1 MGCIRGQIGTVFKPK
16 ISFALILFSTFFFSC
31 QSVTPVN
38 LQRLFGSFFVQA
50 AGQGSVIYEA
60 PNFLFTSENGRQAEF
75 ILRLNIEPNSSVRI
89 GPITISD
96 PTEGVLLSDTFIDF
110 TPENWDE
117 PHTVRLAGVDDL
129 LADGNQTFRV
139 QLGSIL
145 TSDFRFSTQS
155 LPVLIVVNTD
165 NESSGVAASPV
176 FGLLTSETGET
187 GQIFYVLQTRPMQD
201 VYIRNF
207 VSNDTT
213 EATVESIEL
222 VFTPNNWDVPQSV
235 TVTGVDDFSVDDST
249 FQISADPTIS
259 FDPAYMGKVVPI
271 ITGTNVDNDIA
282 GFTVVNLSGLTTTEA
297 GGAVSF
303 GVVLNTLPT
312 DTVTIP
318 SIVATPS
325 SEAVTSPST
334 LSFAP
339 AEWFTPK
346 IVTVTGVD
354 EFIVDGSQTVSIV
367 SSAATSTDSDYNGLA
382 GPVFP
387 TVTNT
392 DNDVPGFVLSSPG
405 SLTISENG
413 GLLNFTIRLSSQPPP
428 GSTVTLTGINE
439 NNSITNVNTA
449 SLVFTN
455 ANWNIDQLIQITTN
469 NNSIDE
475 DTRTV
480 VLQFGSVD
488 TGGSADPVYNVIP
501 PPTQISFSVTD
512 DDTAGITVTP
522 VGGLVVH
529 ENGTPFT
536 ETFTVVLNSQPTQ
549 TVNLPTISSS
559 NTSEITVSPT
569 SLSFTTANWNTP
581 QTVTITSVL
590 DGTDDGDQNVN
601 INFANSSSVDTK
613 YNSLSIPAVT
623 AINTDSNEP
632 MVRIQNLSA
641 SSIVENGTS
650 TITFEIRLSL
660 KPNSNVVIGPI
671 TSSDGTEAVLLN
683 SVSGV
688 AASRT
693 LTFTPTN
700 GQAGSFTGNSSESGW
715 DVVQTITIRSVTDS
729 FADENIPVTIHIPQ
743 ANGSYFTGLYP
754 TGAVPGYTDT
764 NGNLVVTITDNDTK
778 GFTFSTTT
786 LNLTEGDADGTFTLR
801 LNAAPCD
808 TPGNLASCAS
818 GSVTIPITAETFSLP
833 DSTQYSFSPA
843 NLTFTHTNYGTA
855 QTVTVTVVNDSINE
869 SNTRT
874 HTLTLGAISGSGT
887 DYEGMNPSDVTIT
900 ITDNDNPSPKIL
912 FTLDTGQPYFT
923 TESGFSTFY
932 SLRLGSRPIPGNSV
946 TVTLTTS
953 DTTEGM
959 INDSG
964 TPVSSKQYVFDETNW
979 STSVPVEIVGVSD
992 LLSDGNINY
1001 NITVSGAETGS
1012 FPSWY
1017 DSFVGS
1023 NGTTANLVNYSVSE
1037 NPVTVI
1043 TPQIMVRAENAAS
1056 FSIYILLSQAPTDDV
1071 TIPISIPSSFPC
1083 TLFTGPTVTQF
1094 SISTN
1099 TVTIT
1104 NANWNTIGAHNT
1116 ITVTPFNDSVD
1127 DGNVVCPIEVGV
1139 LTSTDVFY
1147 NGVNPFPSAD
1157 YPELTLN
1164 DNDSA
1169 GITTSAFAPAT
1180 VITSQ
1185 SGASSEFYIYL
1196 NSQPTTDVTINFS
1209 STPGG
1214 LVSFPTAPLTFTP
1227 SNFGTGQL
1235 VTIVGQD
1242 SADVLDANYNINPQI
1257 SSSETGTGFSPSTI
1271 YSALTPSSIPGVH
1284 IYNLYDIVPCIDPNP
1299 MAACGT
1305 SPNVHGGL
1313 VSSPNLVT
1321 TELGG
1326 QSRFQV
1332 RLRARPTTNVNI
1344 AVSSSNVAE
1353 GTSSLSNLTFTSTDW
1368 NSFQNIVIT
1377 GVDDGLVDGNVLYS
1391 ILFGSLTGGGT
1402 GFNGETIPNL
1412 SVTNNDND

>member
-1 MGCIRGQIGTVFKPK
+1 MGFIRGQFEIK
-16 ISFALILFSTFFFSC
+16 ILPRFSFVIFFLTSFLFSC

-38 LQRLFGSFFVQA
+38 LTRLFGSFFVSA
-50 AGQGSVIYEA
+50 ASHGSVIYEA

-96 PTEGVLLSDTFIDF
+96 PTEGVLLSDTFLDF
-110 TPENWDE
+110 TADDWNL

-129 LADGNQTFRV
+129 LFDGNQNYRV
-139 QLGSIL
+139 QLGTIL
-145 TSDFRFSTQS
+145 TSDIRFSAQA
-155 LPVLIVVNTD
+155 LPVLAVVNTD

-187 GQIFYVLQTRPMQD
+187 GQVFYVLQTRPMQD

-207 VSNDTT
+207 ISNDTT
-213 EATVESIEL
+213 EATVESVEL

-235 TVTGVDDFSVDDST
+235 TVTGVDDFSVDEST

-259 FDPAYMGKVVPI
+259 FDPAYMGKSIPI
-271 ITGTNVDNDIA
+271 ITGTNVDDDVA

-312 DTVTIP
+312 YDVTIP
-318 SIVATPS
+318 SIVATPGT
-325 SEAVTSPST
+325 EATASPSSIT
-334 LSFAP
+334 FAP
-339 AEWFTPK
+339 SEWFTPK
-346 IVTVTGVD
+346 IITVTGVD
-354 EFIVDGSQTVSIV
+354 EYIVDGSRTVSIV
-367 SSAATSTDSDYNGLA
+367 SSAATSTDTDYNGLA

-387 TVTNT
+387 SVTNT
-392 DNDVPGFVLSSPG
+392 DDDVPGFVLTSPG

-413 GLLNFTIRLSSQPPP
+413 GILNFTIRLTSQPPP
-428 GSTVTLTGINE
+428 GFTVTLTGFNE
-439 NNSITNVNTA
+439 NNTITNVNPNN
-449 SLVFTN
+449 LVFTN
-455 ANWNIDQLIQITTN
+455 ANWNIDQTVQITTN
-469 NNSIDE
+469 NNDIDE
-475 DTRTV
+475 DTRSVT
-480 VLQFGSVD
+480 LQFGSVD
-488 TGGSADPVYNVIP
+488 TGGTADPVYNAISP
-501 PPTQISFSVTD
+501 PSQVSISVTD

-549 TVNLPTISSS
+549 TVNISSITSS
-559 NTSEITVSPT
+559 NPSEITVSPA

-590 DGTDDGDQNVN
+590 DGVDDGDQNVN
-601 INFANSSSVDTK
+601 INLSHSSSTDPK
-613 YNSLSIPAVT
+613 YNSIAIPAVT

-632 MVRIQNLSA
+632 LVRIQNLSA

-660 KPNSNVVIGPI
+660 KPNSNVTIGPI

-683 SVSGV
+683 STSGI

-700 GQAGSFTGNSSESGW
+700 AQGATYSGNMSESGW
-715 DVVQTITIRSVTDS
+715 DVPQTITIRSVADS
-729 FADENIPVTIHIPQ
+729 FDDGNIPVTIHVPQ

-754 TGAVPGYTDT
+754 TGAIPGYTET

-778 GFTFSTTT
+778 GFTISTAT
-786 LNLTEGDADGTFTLR
+786 LNLTEGDADGTFTVR
-801 LNAAPCD
+801 LNAAPCN
-808 TPGNLASCAS
+808 TPGSLESCTS
-818 GSVTIPITAETFSLP
+818 GSVTIPISAETFSLP
-833 DSTQYSFSPA
+833 DATQYTVSPA
-843 NLTFTHTNYGTA
+843 SLTFTHTNFA
-855 QTVTVTVVNDSINE
+855 SPQTITVSVVNDAINE
-869 SNTRT
+869 TNTRT

-887 DYEGMNPSDVTIT
+887 DYEGMNPSDVTIS

-953 DTTEGM
+953 DNTEGM

-964 TPVSSKQYVFDETNW
+964 TPVSSKQYVFTDANW
-979 STSVPVEIVGVSD
+979 STSVPVEILGVSD
-992 LLSDGNINY
+992 AFSDGNVNY
-1001 NITVSGAETGS
+1001 SVTVSGTETGS

-1017 DSFVGS
+1017 DSFLAS
-1023 NGTTANLVNYSVSE
+1023 AGTSASLVNYSVSE

-1043 TPQIMVRAENAAS
+1043 TPQAMVRAENATG

-1071 TIPISIPSSFPC
+1071 TIPISVSSSFPC
-1083 TLFTGPTVTQF
+1083 TLFTGPTVSQF
-1094 SISTN
+1094 SLSTN

-1104 NANWNTIGAHNT
+1104 SANWNAIGAHNT
-1116 ITVTPFNDSVD
+1116 ITVTPFDDSVD
-1127 DGNVVCPIEVGV
+1127 DGNVSCPIIIGV
-1139 LTSTDVFY
+1139 LSSSDGFY
-1147 NGVNPFPSAD
+1147 NNVNPYPAAN

-1169 GITTSAFAPAT
+1169 GITTSGFTPAS

-1185 SGASSEFYIYL
+1185 SGASSEFYIHL
-1196 NSQPTTDVTINFS
+1196 NSQPTADVTINFAT
-1209 STPGG
+1209 TPGG
-1214 LVSFPTAPLTFTP
+1214 LVQFPTAPLTFTP

-1235 VTIVGQD
+1235 VTILGQD
-1242 SADVLDANYNINPQI
+1242 TADVLDVNYNITPQI
-1257 SSSETGTGFSPSTI
+1257 TSSEAGTGFSPSTI
-1271 YSALTPSSIPGVH
+1271 YSALTPSTIPGVH
-1284 IYNLYDIVPCIDPNP
+1284 LYHIYDIIPCTDPNP

-1305 SPNVHGGL
+1305 SPNAQGGL
-1313 VSSPNLVT
+1313 VTSPNLIT
-1321 TELGG
+1321 TESGG

-1332 RLRARPTTNVNI
+1332 RLRARPTSNVTI
-1344 AVSSSNVAE
+1344 GVSSSNVAE
-1353 GTSSLSNLTFTSTDW
+1353 GTTSLSSLTFTSSDW
-1368 NSFQNIVIT
+1368 NTFQNVVIT
-1377 GVDDGLVDGNVLYS
+1377 GANDGLVDGNIIYS
-1391 ILFGSLTGGGT
+1391 ILFGSFTGGGS
-1402 GFNGETIPNL
+1402 GFNGETLPSL
-1412 SVTNNDND
+1412 SVTNQDND

>member
-1 MGCIRGQIGTVFKPK
+1 MGWIRGQIGFVFKSK
-16 ISFALILFSTFFFSC
+16 FSIALILLTTSLFSC

-110 TPENWDE
+110 TPENWDD

-129 LADGNQTFRV
+129 LSDGNQTFRV

-145 TSDFRFSTQS
+145 TSDIRFSTQS
-155 LPVLIVVNTD
+155 LPVLLVVNTD

-187 GQIFYVLQTRPMQD
+187 GQIYYVLQTRPMQD

-213 EATVESIEL
+213 EATVESVEL
-222 VFTPNNWDVPQSV
+222 VFTPNNWDVPQAV

-282 GFTVVNLSGLTTTEA
+282 GFTVVNLSGLTTTES

-325 SEAVTSPST
+325 SEAVVSPSS
-334 LSFAP
+334 LSFTP

-367 SSAATSTDSDYNGLA
+367 SSSVSSTDSDYNGLA

-387 TVTNT
+387 SVTNT
-392 DNDVPGFVLSSPG
+392 DNDVPGFILTSPG

-413 GLLNFTIRLSSQPPP
+413 GILNFTIRLSSQPPP

-439 NNSITNVNTA
+439 NNAITNVNTT

-455 ANWNIDQLIQITTN
+455 ANWNIDQFIQVTTN

-480 VLQFGSVD
+480 TLQFGSVD
-488 TGGSADPVYNVIP
+488 TGGSADPVYNAVP

-559 NTSEITVSPT
+559 NTSEITVSPS
-569 SLSFTTANWNTP
+569 SLSFTAANWNTP

-601 INFANSSSVDTK
+601 INFANSTSVDPK
-613 YNSLSIPAVT
+613 YNSLSIPSVT

-632 MVRIQNLSA
+632 LVRIQNLSA

-660 KPNSNVVIGPI
+660 KPNANVVIGPI

-683 SVSGV
+683 SSSGV
-688 AASRT
+688 ATSRT

-700 GQAGSFTGNSSESGW
+700 GQVGSFTGNTSESGW
-715 DVVQTITIRSVTDS
+715 DVPQIITIRSVTDS
-729 FADENIPVTIHIPQ
+729 FDDGNIPVTIHIPQ

-786 LNLTEGDADGTFTLR
+786 LNLTEGDVDGTFTLR

-808 TPGNLASCAS
+808 TPGNLASCVS

-855 QTVTVTVVNDSINE
+855 QTVTVSVVNDSINE

-887 DYEGMNPSDVTIT
+887 DYDGLNPSDVTIN

-932 SLRLGSRPIPGNSV
+932 SLRLGSEPIPGNSV

-992 LLSDGNINY
+992 ILSDGNTNY
-1001 NITVSGAETGS
+1001 TITVTGAETGS
-1012 FPSWY
+1012 FPTWY

-1023 NGTTANLVNYSVSE
+1023 NGTAANLVNYSVSE

-1043 TPQIMVRAENAAS
+1043 TPQSMVRAENAAA

-1083 TLFTGPTVTQF
+1083 TLLTGPTVTQF
-1094 SISTN
+1094 TISTN
-1099 TVTIT
+1099 NVTIT

-1127 DGNVVCPIEVGV
+1127 DGNVVCPIVVGV
-1139 LTSTDVFY
+1139 LSSTDGFY
-1147 NGVNPFPSAD
+1147 NGVNPYPSAN

-1169 GITTSAFAPAT
+1169 GITTSGFAPAT

-1185 SGASSEFYIYL
+1185 SGARSEFYIHL
-1196 NSQPTTDVTINFS
+1196 NSQPTTDVTINFT

-1214 LVSFPTAPLTFTP
+1214 IVSFPTAPLTFTP
-1227 SNFGTGQL
+1227 SNFATGQL
-1235 VTIVGQD
+1235 VTIIGED
-1242 SADVLDANYNINPQI
+1242 TTDVLDANYNINTQI
-1257 SSSETGTGFSPSTI
+1257 NSSETGTGFSPSNI

-1284 IYNLYDIVPCIDPNP
+1284 IYNLYDIIPCTDPNP
-1299 MAACGT
+1299 IAACGT
-1305 SPNVHGGL
+1305 SPNVSGGL
-1313 VSSPNLVT
+1313 VTSPNLIT
-1321 TELGG
+1321 TESGG
-1326 QSRFQV
+1326 QSRFQI
-1332 RLRARPTTNVNI
+1332 RLRARPTSNVNI
-1344 AVSSSNVAE
+1344 VVSSSNVAE
-1353 GTSSLSNLTFTSTDW
+1353 GTSSLSNLTFTSADW
-1368 NSFQNIVIT
+1368 NTFQNIVIT
-1377 GVDDGLVDGNVLYS
+1377 GIDDGLVDGNVLYS

-1402 GFNGETIPNL
+1402 GFSGETLPNL
-1412 SVTNNDND
+1412 SVTNQDND

>member
-715 DVVQTITIRSVTDS
+715 DVAQTITIRSVTDS
-729 FADENIPVTIHIPQ
+729 FADGNIPVTIHIPQ

-946 TVTLTTS
+946 TVTLSTS

-964 TPVSSKQYVFDETNW
+964 TPVGSKQYVFDETNW

-1043 TPQIMVRAENAAS
+1043 TPQVMVRAENAAS

-1139 LTSTDVFY
+1139 LTSTDGFY

-1185 SGASSEFYIYL
+1185 TGASSEFYIYL

-1391 ILFGSLTGGGT
+1391 ILFGSLRGGGT

>member
-1 MGCIRGQIGTVFKPK
+1 MGFIRGQFGFVFKLKFTHVLFLLSTVFV
-16 ISFALILFSTFFFSC
+16 SC

-38 LQRLFGSFFVQA
+38 LQMLFGSFFVSA
-50 AGQGSVIYEA
+50 TGQGSVIYEA
-60 PNFLFTSENGRQAEF
+60 PNFLFTSENGKQAEF
-75 ILRLNIEPNSSVRI
+75 NLRLNMEPNSSVRI

-96 PTEGVLLSDTFIDF
+96 PTEAVLVSDTFINF
-110 TPENWDE
+110 TEEDWNE
-117 PHTVRLAGVDDL
+117 PHIVRLVGIDDPFS
-129 LADGNQTFRV
+129 DGNQNYRV

-145 TSDFRFSTQS
+145 TSDIRFSTQS
-155 LPVLIVVNTD
+155 LPVLLVVNTD

-187 GQIFYVLQTRPMQD
+187 GQISYVLQTRPMQD
-201 VYIRNF
+201 VYLRNF
-207 VSNDTT
+207 VSSDTT
-213 EATVESIEL
+213 EATVESVEL

-235 TVTGVDDFSVDDST
+235 TVTGVDDFSVDNSN
-249 FQISADPTIS
+249 FQISADATVS
-259 FDPAYMGKVVPI
+259 MDPAYLGKVVPI

-297 GGAVSF
+297 GGAISF

-312 DTVTIP
+312 HSVTIP
-318 SIVATPS
+318 SIVATPTTES
-325 SEAVTSPST
+325 SISPTT
-334 LSFAP
+334 LTFAP
-339 AEWFTPK
+339 GEWFTPK

-354 EFIVDGSQTVSIV
+354 EFIVDGSQTVTIV

-387 TVTNT
+387 SVTNT
-392 DNDVPGFVLSSPG
+392 DNDVPGFVLTPPG
-405 SLTISENG
+405 SLSISENG
-413 GLLNFTIRLSSQPPP
+413 GVLNFNIHLSSQPPP
-428 GSTVTLTGINE
+428 GFTVTLTGINE
-439 NNSITNVNTA
+439 NNSITNVNTS

-455 ANWNIDQLIQITTN
+455 ANWNLDQTIQITTN
-469 NNSIDE
+469 NNDVDE

-480 VLQFGSVD
+480 TLQFGSVD
-488 TGGSADPVYNVIP
+488 TGGSADPVYNAIS
-501 PPTQISFSVTD
+501 PPTQVSFSVTD
-512 DDTAGITVTP
+512 DDTAGVTVTP

-549 TVNLPTISSS
+549 TVNIPTISSS
-559 NTSEITVSPT
+559 NTSEITVSPA

-590 DGTDDGDQNVN
+590 DGNDDGDQNVN
-601 INFANSSSVDTK
+601 INLANTSSTDPK
-613 YNSLSIPAVT
+613 YNSIVIASVT

-632 MVRIQNLSA
+632 LVRIQNLSA
-641 SSIVENGTS
+641 SSIVEDGTS

-660 KPNSNVVIGPI
+660 KPNANVTIGPI

-683 SVSGV
+683 STSGV

-700 GQAGSFTGNSSESGW
+700 AQVANYSGNTSESGW
-715 DVVQTITIRSVTDS
+715 DVPQTITIRSVADS
-729 FADENIPVTIHIPQ
+729 FDDGNLPVTIHIPQ
-743 ANGSYFTGLYP
+743 ASGSYFTGLYP

-764 NGNLVVTITDNDTK
+764 NGNLVVTVTDNDTK

-786 LNLTEGDADGTFTLR
+786 LNLTEGDVDGTFTVR

-808 TPGNLASCAS
+808 TPGNLAVCAS
-818 GSVTIPITAETFSLP
+818 GSVTIPISAETFSLP
-833 DSTQYSFSPA
+833 DSAQYTVSPA
-843 NLTFTHTNYGTA
+843 NLTFTHTNFVTP

-887 DYEGMNPSDVTIT
+887 DYEGMNPSDVTIN

-912 FTLDTGQPYFT
+912 FTLDSGQPYFT

-946 TVTLTTS
+946 AVTLSTS

-964 TPVSSKQYVFDETNW
+964 TPVSSKQYIFDETNW
-979 STSVPVEIVGVSD
+979 STSIPVEIVGVSD
-992 LLSDGNINY
+992 ILSDGNINY

-1037 NPVTVI
+1037 NPVTVV
-1043 TPQIMVRAENAAS
+1043 TPQSMVRAENAVA

-1071 TIPISIPSSFPC
+1071 TIPISVSSSFPC
-1083 TLFTGPTVTQF
+1083 TLFTGPTVSQF
-1094 SISTN
+1094 TLSTN
-1099 TVTIT
+1099 TIT
-1104 NANWNTIGAHNT
+1104 LTSANWNTVGAHNT
-1116 ITVTPFNDSVD
+1116 ITVTPFDDSVD
-1127 DGNVVCPIEVGV
+1127 DGNVTCPIVVGIV
-1139 LTSTDVFY
+1139 SSSDGFF
-1147 NGVNPFPSAD
+1147 NGVNPFPSAN

-1164 DNDSA
+1164 DNDGA
-1169 GITTSAFAPAT
+1169 GITTSGFSPST

-1185 SGASSEFYIYL
+1185 SGASSEFYIHL
-1196 NSQPTTDVTINFS
+1196 NSQPTSDVTINLS
-1209 STPGG
+1209 AAPGG

-1227 SNFGTGQL
+1227 TNFGTGQL
-1235 VTIVGQD
+1235 VTILGQNT
-1242 SADVLDANYNINPQI
+1242 ADLSDVNYNITPQI
-1257 SSSETGTGFSPSTI
+1257 TSSESGTGFSPSTI

-1284 IYNLYDIVPCIDPNP
+1284 IYNLYDIIPCTDPNP
-1299 MAACGT
+1299 MVACGT
-1305 SPNVHGGL
+1305 SPNGSGGL
-1313 VSSPNLVT
+1313 VTSPNLVT
-1321 TELGG
+1321 TESGG
-1326 QSRFQV
+1326 QSRFQL
-1332 RLRARPTTNVNI
+1332 RFRARPTSNVTI
-1344 AVSSSNVAE
+1344 GVASSNASE
-1353 GTSSLSNLTFTSTDW
+1353 GTTAVPNVTFTPTNW
-1368 NSFQNIVIT
+1368 NTFQNIVIT
-1377 GVDDGLVDGNVLYS
+1377 GVDDGLTDGNVLYF

-1402 GFNGETIPNL
+1402 GFNGESLPNL
-1412 SVTNNDND
+1412 TVTNQDND

>member
-1 MGCIRGQIGTVFKPK
+1 MGWIRGQIGFVFKSK
-16 ISFALILFSTFFFSC
+16 FSIALILLTSSLFSC

-110 TPENWDE
+110 TPENWDD

-129 LADGNQTFRV
+129 LSDGNQTFRV

-145 TSDFRFSTQS
+145 TSDIRFSTQS
-155 LPVLIVVNTD
+155 LPVLLVVNTD

-187 GQIFYVLQTRPMQD
+187 GQIYYVLQTRPMQD

-213 EATVESIEL
+213 EATVESVEL
-222 VFTPNNWDVPQSV
+222 VFTPNNWDVPQAV

-282 GFTVVNLSGLTTTEA
+282 GFTVVNLSGLTTTES

-325 SEAVTSPST
+325 SEAVVSPSS

-346 IVTVTGVD
+346 IVTVTGED

-367 SSAATSTDSDYNGLA
+367 SSSASSTDSDYNGLA

-387 TVTNT
+387 SVTNT
-392 DNDVPGFVLSSPG
+392 DNDVPGFILTSPG

-413 GLLNFTIRLSSQPPP
+413 GILNFTIRLSSQPPP

-439 NNSITNVNTA
+439 NNAITNVNTT

-455 ANWNIDQLIQITTN
+455 ANWNIDQFIQVTTN

-480 VLQFGSVD
+480 TLQFGSVD
-488 TGGSADPVYNVIP
+488 TGGSADPIYNAVS
-501 PPTQISFSVTD
+501 PPTQISFFVTD

-549 TVNLPTISSS
+549 TVNLPTVSSS
-559 NTSEITVSPT
+559 NTSEITVSPS
-569 SLSFTTANWNTP
+569 SLSFTAANWNTP

-601 INFANSSSVDTK
+601 INFANSTSVDPK
-613 YNSLSIPAVT
+613 YNSLSIPSVT

-632 MVRIQNLSA
+632 LVRIQNLSA

-660 KPNSNVVIGPI
+660 KPNANVVIGPI
-671 TSSDGTEAVLLN
+671 ISSDGTEAVLLN
-683 SVSGV
+683 SSSGV
-688 AASRT
+688 ATSRT

-700 GQAGSFTGNSSESGW
+700 GQVGSFTGNTSESGW
-715 DVVQTITIRSVTDS
+715 DVPQIITIRSVTDS
-729 FADENIPVTIHIPQ
+729 FDDGNIPVTIHIPQ

-786 LNLTEGDADGTFTLR
+786 LNLTEGDVDGTFTLR

-808 TPGNLASCAS
+808 TPGNLASCVS

-843 NLTFTHTNYGTA
+843 DLTFTHTNYGTA
-855 QTVTVTVVNDSINE
+855 QTVTVSVVNDSINE

-887 DYEGMNPSDVTIT
+887 DYDGLNPSDVTIN

-932 SLRLGSRPIPGNSV
+932 SLRLGSEPIPGNSV

-992 LLSDGNINY
+992 ILSDGNTNY
-1001 NITVSGAETGS
+1001 TITVTGAETGS
-1012 FPSWY
+1012 FPTWY

-1023 NGTTANLVNYSVSE
+1023 NGTAANLVNFSVSE

-1043 TPQIMVRAENAAS
+1043 TPQSMVRAENAAA

-1083 TLFTGPTVTQF
+1083 TLLTGPIVTQF
-1094 SISTN
+1094 TISTN
-1099 TVTIT
+1099 NVTIT

-1127 DGNVVCPIEVGV
+1127 DGNVVCPIVVGV
-1139 LTSTDVFY
+1139 LSSTDGFY
-1147 NGVNPFPSAD
+1147 NGVNPYPSAN

-1169 GITTSAFAPAT
+1169 GITTSGFAPTT

-1185 SGASSEFYIYL
+1185 SGARSEFYIHL
-1196 NSQPTTDVTINFS
+1196 NSQPTTDVSINFT

-1214 LVSFPTAPLTFTP
+1214 IVSFPTAPLTFTP
-1227 SNFGTGQL
+1227 TNFATGQL
-1235 VTIVGQD
+1235 VTIIGED
-1242 SADVLDANYNINPQI
+1242 TTDVLDANYNINTQI
-1257 SSSETGTGFSPSTI
+1257 NSSETGTGFSPSNI

-1284 IYNLYDIVPCIDPNP
+1284 IYNLYDIIPCTDPNP
-1299 MAACGT
+1299 IAACGT
-1305 SPNVHGGL
+1305 SPNVSGGL
-1313 VSSPNLVT
+1313 VTSPNLIT
-1321 TELGG
+1321 TESGG
-1326 QSRFQV
+1326 QSRFQI
-1332 RLRARPTTNVNI
+1332 RLRARPTSNVNI
-1344 AVSSSNVAE
+1344 VVSSSNVAE
-1353 GTSSLSNLTFTSTDW
+1353 GTSSLSNLTFTSADW
-1368 NSFQNIVIT
+1368 NTFQNIVIT
-1377 GVDDGLVDGNVLYS
+1377 GIDDGLVDGNVLYS

-1402 GFNGETIPNL
+1402 GFSGETLPNL
-1412 SVTNNDND
+1412 SVTNQDND

>member
-1 MGCIRGQIGTVFKPK
+1 MGFIRGQFGLLFKHR
-16 ISFALILFSTFFFSC
+16 FFHILLLLSTTFVSC

-38 LQRLFGSFFVQA
+38 LQMLFGSFFVSA
-50 AGQGSVIYEA
+50 AAQGSVIYEA
-60 PNFLFTSENGRQAEF
+60 PNFLFTSENGKQAEF

-96 PTEGVLLSDTFIDF
+96 PTEGVLLSDTFINF
-110 TPENWDE
+110 TEDDWDS
-117 PHTVRLAGVDDL
+117 PHIVRLAGVDDIL
-129 LADGNQTFRV
+129 SDGNQNYRV
-139 QLGSIL
+139 QLGNIL
-145 TSDFRFSTQS
+145 TSDIRFSAGS
-155 LPVLIVVNTD
+155 LPVLLLVNTD
-165 NESSGVAASPV
+165 NESSGVAASPS

-187 GQIFYVLQTRPMQD
+187 GQISYVLQTRPMQD

-235 TVTGVDDFSVDDST
+235 TVTGVDDFSVDNST
-249 FQISADPTIS
+249 FQISADATIS
-259 FDPAYMGKVVPI
+259 MDPAYLGKVVPV

-297 GGAVSF
+297 GGAISF
-303 GVVLNTLPT
+303 GIVLNTLPT
-312 DTVTIP
+312 NAVTIP
-318 SIVATPS
+318 SILATPS
-325 SEAVTSPST
+325 TEATTSPNT
-334 LSFAP
+334 LTFAP

-354 EFIVDGSQTVSIV
+354 EYIADGPQTVSIV
-367 SSAATSTDSDYNGLA
+367 SSAATSADTDYNGLA

-387 TVTNT
+387 SITNT
-392 DNDVPGFVLSSPG
+392 DNDVPGFILTSPG
-405 SLTISENG
+405 SLIISENG
-413 GLLNFTIRLSSQPPP
+413 GILNFTIRLSSQPPP

-439 NNSITNVNTA
+439 NNTITNVNTNT
-449 SLVFTN
+449 LVFTN
-455 ANWNIDQLIQITTN
+455 ANWNIDQLVQVTTN
-469 NNSIDE
+469 NNYIDE

-480 VLQFGSVD
+480 TLQFGSVD
-488 TGGSADPVYNVIP
+488 TGGSADPVYNAIT
-501 PPTQISFSVTD
+501 PPTQVSFSVTD

-522 VGGLVVH
+522 IGGLVVH
-529 ENGTPFT
+529 ENGTPYT

-549 TVNLPTISSS
+549 TVSIPTISSS
-559 NTSEITVSPT
+559 NTSEITVSPA

-590 DGTDDGDQNVN
+590 DGIDDGDQNVN
-601 INFANSSSVDTK
+601 INFSNSSSTDPK
-613 YNSLSIPAVT
+613 YNSISIPAVT

-632 MVRIQNLSA
+632 LVRIQNLSA

-650 TITFEIRLSL
+650 TITFELRLSL
-660 KPNSNVVIGPI
+660 KPNANVVIGPI

-683 SVSGV
+683 SSSGV
-688 AASRT
+688 AASRI

-700 GQAGSFTGNSSESGW
+700 GQVGSYTGNNSESGW
-715 DVVQTITIRSVTDS
+715 DVPQTITIRSVTDS
-729 FADENIPVTIHIPQ
+729 FDDGDIPVTIHIPQ
-743 ANGSYFTGLYP
+743 ASGSYFTGLYP

-778 GFTFSTTT
+778 GFTFSTNTM
-786 LNLTEGDADGTFTLR
+786 NLTEGDADGTFTVR

-818 GSVTIPITAETFSLP
+818 GSITIPISAETFSLP
-833 DSTQYSFSPA
+833 DSTQYTVSPT
-843 NLTFTHTNYGTA
+843 NLTFTHTNYATP
-855 QTVTVTVVNDSINE
+855 QTVTISVVNDSINE

-887 DYEGMNPSDVTIT
+887 DYEGLNPNDVTIN

-932 SLRLGSRPIPGNSV
+932 SLRLGSRPVSGNSV

-953 DTTEGM
+953 DSTEGM

-964 TPVSSKQYVFDETNW
+964 TPVSSKQFVFNETNW

-992 LLSDGNINY
+992 ILSDGNINY

-1012 FPSWY
+1012 FPAWY

-1023 NGTTANLVNYSVSE
+1023 NGTTANLINYSVSE

-1043 TPQIMVRAENAAS
+1043 TPQSMVRTENAAS

-1071 TIPISIPSSFPC
+1071 TVPISIPSSFPC
-1083 TLFTGPTVTQF
+1083 TLFTGPTVTQYT
-1094 SISTN
+1094 ISTN
-1099 TVTIT
+1099 TLTIT
-1104 NANWNTIGAHNT
+1104 NANWNTIGSHNT
-1116 ITVTPFNDSVD
+1116 ITVTPYDDSVD

-1139 LTSTDVFY
+1139 LSSTDGFY
-1147 NGVNPFPSAD
+1147 NGVNPYPSSN

-1164 DNDSA
+1164 DNDAS
-1169 GITTSAFAPAT
+1169 GLTTSGFSPTT

-1185 SGASSEFYIYL
+1185 SGASSEFYIHL
-1196 NSQPTTDVTINFS
+1196 NSQPTTDVTINFAA
-1209 STPGG
+1209 TPGG

-1227 SNFGTGQL
+1227 TNFGTGQL
-1235 VTIVGQD
+1235 VTIVGQNT
-1242 SADVLDANYNINPQI
+1242 SDVLDVNYNITPQI
-1257 SSSETGTGFSPSTI
+1257 TSSETGTGFSPSTI
-1271 YSALTPSSIPGVH
+1271 YSALSPSSIPGVH
-1284 IYNLYDIVPCIDPNP
+1284 IYNLYDIVPCTDPNP
-1299 MAACGT
+1299 MVACGT
-1305 SPNVHGGL
+1305 SPNVSGGL
-1313 VSSPNLVT
+1313 VTSPNLIT
-1321 TELGG
+1321 TESGG

-1332 RLRARPTTNVNI
+1332 RLRARPTSNVTIN
-1344 AVSSSNVAE
+1344 VTSSNVSE
-1353 GTSSLSNLTFTSTDW
+1353 GTTSVPSFTFTSTDW
-1368 NSFQNIVIT
+1368 NTFQNIVII
-1377 GVDDGLVDGNVLYS
+1377 GVDEGIMDGNTIYS
-1391 ILFGSLTGGGT
+1391 ILFGSLSGGGT
-1402 GFNGETIPNL
+1402 GFNGETLPNL
-1412 SVTNNDND
+1412 SVTNLDND

>member
-1 MGCIRGQIGTVFKPK
+1 MGFRRGQFGFVFKQRF
-16 ISFALILFSTFFFSC
+16 SHAYLFLLFFLFSC
-31 QSVTPVN
+31 QSVTSVN
-38 LQRLFGSFFVQA
+38 LQMLFGSFFVSA
-50 AGQGSVIYEA
+50 SGQGSVIYEA
-60 PNFLFTSENGRQAEF
+60 PNFLFTSENGKQAEF

-110 TPENWDE
+110 NEDNWDS
-117 PHTVRLAGVDDL
+117 PHIVRLAGVDDL
-129 LADGNQTFRV
+129 LSDGNQNYRV

-145 TSDFRFSTQS
+145 TSDIRFSTQA
-155 LPVLIVVNTD
+155 LPVLLVVNTD

-187 GQIFYVLQTRPMQD
+187 GRISYVLQTRPMQD

-207 VSNDTT
+207 ISNDTT
-213 EATVESIEL
+213 EATVESVEL

-259 FDPAYMGKVVPI
+259 FDPAYMGKPIPI
-271 ITGTNVDNDIA
+271 ITGTNVDDDIA

-297 GGAVSF
+297 GGAVTF

-312 DTVTIP
+312 HAVTIP
-318 SIVATPS
+318 SIVATPGT
-325 SEAVTSPST
+325 EATASPSSLT
-334 LSFAP
+334 FAP
-339 AEWFTPK
+339 SEWFTPK
-346 IVTVTGVD
+346 IITVTGVD

-367 SSAATSTDSDYNGLA
+367 SSAATSTDTDYNGLA

-387 TVTNT
+387 SVTNT
-392 DNDVPGFVLSSPG
+392 DNDVPGFVLTSPG
-405 SLTISENG
+405 GLTISENG
-413 GLLNFTIRLSSQPPP
+413 GILNFAIRLSSQPPP
-428 GSTVTLTGINE
+428 GFTVTLTGINE
-439 NNSITNVNTA
+439 NNTITNVNTNT
-449 SLVFTN
+449 LVFTN
-455 ANWNIDQLIQITTN
+455 ANWNIDQTVQITTN

-480 VLQFGSVD
+480 TLQFGSVD
-488 TGGSADPVYNVIP
+488 TGGTADPVYNSITP
-501 PPTQISFSVTD
+501 PAPVSISVTD

-536 ETFTVVLNSQPTQ
+536 ETFTVVLDSQPTQ
-549 TVNLPTISSS
+549 TVNLSSITSS
-559 NTSEITVSPT
+559 NTSEITVSPS

-590 DGTDDGDQNVN
+590 DGVDDGDQNVN
-601 INFANSSSVDTK
+601 INFSNASSTDPK
-613 YNSLSIPAVT
+613 YSSMAIPAVT

-632 MVRIQNLSA
+632 LVRIQNLSA
-641 SSIVENGTS
+641 SSITENGTS

-660 KPNSNVVIGPI
+660 KPNSNVTIGPI

-683 SVSGV
+683 STSGV

-700 GQAGSFTGNSSESGW
+700 SQAASYTGNTSQSGW
-715 DVVQTITIRSVTDS
+715 DVPQTITIRSVSDS
-729 FADENIPVTIHIPQ
+729 FDDGDIPVTIHIPQ

-778 GFTFSTTT
+778 GFTLSATT
-786 LNLTEGDADGTFTLR
+786 LNLTEGDPDATFTVR

-808 TPGNLASCAS
+808 TPSNLANCTS

-833 DSTQYSFSPA
+833 DSTQYTVSPSS
-843 NLTFTHTNYGTA
+843 LTFTHLNYA
-855 QTVTVTVVNDSINE
+855 SPQTVTISVVNDAINE

-887 DYEGMNPSDVTIT
+887 DYEGMNPNDVTIN

-946 TVTLTTS
+946 TVTLTSS
-953 DTTEGM
+953 DNTEGM

-964 TPVSSKQYVFDETNW
+964 TPVSSKQYVFTDANW
-979 STSVPVEIVGVSD
+979 STSVPVEILGVSD
-992 LLSDGNINY
+992 ALSDGNISY
-1001 NITVSGAETGS
+1001 SITVSGTETGS

-1017 DSFVGS
+1017 DSFLS
-1023 NGTTANLVNYSVSE
+1023 STGTTASLVNYSVSE

-1043 TPQIMVRAENAAS
+1043 TPQVMVRAENAAS
-1056 FSIYILLSQAPTDDV
+1056 FSVYILLSQAPTDDV
-1071 TIPISIPSSFPC
+1071 TIPISLSSSFPC
-1083 TLFTGPTVTQF
+1083 TLFTGPTVSQF
-1094 SISTN
+1094 SVSTN
-1099 TVTIT
+1099 LVTIT
-1104 NANWNTIGAHNT
+1104 SANWNSIGAHNT
-1116 ITVTPFNDSVD
+1116 ITITPFDDSVD
-1127 DGNVVCPIEVGV
+1127 DGNVSCPIIIGV
-1139 LTSTDVFY
+1139 LSSSDGFY
-1147 NGVNPFPSAD
+1147 NTVNPYPSAN

-1164 DNDSA
+1164 DNDTA
-1169 GITTSAFAPAT
+1169 GVTTSGFSPAS

-1185 SGASSEFYIYL
+1185 SGAGSQFYIHL
-1196 NSQPTTDVTINFS
+1196 NSQPTADVTINFS
-1209 STPGG
+1209 TAPGG
-1214 LVSFPTAPLTFTP
+1214 LVQFPTAPLTFTP

-1235 VTIVGQD
+1235 VTILGLD
-1242 SADVLDANYNINPQI
+1242 TADGSDVNYNITPQLT
-1257 SSSETGTGFSPSTI
+1257 SSESGTGFSPSTI

-1284 IYNLYDIVPCIDPNP
+1284 LYNLYDIIPCTDPNP
-1299 MAACGT
+1299 VAACGT
-1305 SPNVHGGL
+1305 SPNAQGGL
-1313 VSSPNLVT
+1313 VTSPNLIT
-1321 TELGG
+1321 TEAGG

-1332 RLRARPTTNVNI
+1332 RLRARPTSNVTI
-1344 AVSSSNVAE
+1344 GVSSSNVAE
-1353 GTSSLSNLTFTSTDW
+1353 GTTSVPNLTFTSSDW
-1368 NSFQNIVIT
+1368 NTFQNVVLT
-1377 GVDDGLVDGNVLYS
+1377 GVDDALIDGNVLYS
-1391 ILFGSLTGGGT
+1391 ILFGSLTGGGS
-1402 GFNGETIPNL
+1402 GFNGESLPNL
-1412 SVTNNDND
+1412 SVTNQDND